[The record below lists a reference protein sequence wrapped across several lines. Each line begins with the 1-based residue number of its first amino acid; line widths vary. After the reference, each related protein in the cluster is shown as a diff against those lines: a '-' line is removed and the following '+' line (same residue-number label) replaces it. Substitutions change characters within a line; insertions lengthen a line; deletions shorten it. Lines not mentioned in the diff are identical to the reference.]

1 LNHKSSPQTV
11 TKTVIAAAGRG
22 TRFLPVVKAYP
33 KELVP
38 LISKPNI
45 QYLIE
50 EAIGAGITEI
60 AIVHRLGE
68 NSIEKYF
75 SPDPELE
82 KYLTETNKLDYLD
95 SLKNIWSQAK
105 LTFIPQ
111 PTNLPYGT
119 GSPLLAAKNFIGDDP
134 FVYMYGDDL
143 TIEPKTGQFLARML
157 QTFDQYHPDEIIAV
171 KDVGPKEISRYA
183 SAQYMDDPNYPHRI
197 SAMLE
202 KLPADQAPSTF
213 AQGGRFVVT
222 PKVFDL
228 LEHQSLSRNGE
239 LWFSDASNQL
249 AKTGVVL
256 TQAFEGVED
265 WLTTGDPLRWL
276 IANITLAL
284 NDPNLKDNLT
294 EFIKKLV

>member
-1 LNHKSSPQTV
+1 MTI
-11 TKTVIAAAGRG
+11 TKAVIAAAGRG

-50 EAIGAGITEI
+50 EAIGAGVTQIV
-60 AIVHRLGE
+60 IVHRLGE

-82 KYLTETNKLDYLD
+82 KYLTDTNKLEYLD
-95 SLKNIWSQAK
+95 SLKSIWDKAK

-111 PTNLPYGT
+111 PTNLPYGN
-119 GSPLLAAKNFIGDDP
+119 GSPVLAAKNFIGTND
-134 FVYMYGDDL
+134 FVYMFGDDL
-143 TIEPKTGQFLARML
+143 TVEPIPGQFLSKMIN
-157 QTFDQYHPDEIIAV
+157 TFNQYSPASVIAV
-171 KDVGPKEISRYA
+171 KDVGLEEISRYG

-213 AQGGRFVVT
+213 AQGGRFVISNKIISV
-222 PKVFDL
+222 
-228 LEHQSLSRNGE
+228 LENQPTGQDNE
-239 LWFSDASNQL
+239 LWLADAQNYL
-249 AKTGVVL
+249 AKNDVVL
-256 TQAFEGVED
+256 TQAFEADAD

-284 NDPNLKDNLT
+284 NDPKYHDDLT
-294 EFIKKLV
+294 KFIKNIK

>member
-1 LNHKSSPQTV
+1 MTNI
-11 TKTVIAAAGRG
+11 TKAVIAAAGRG

-38 LISKPNI
+38 ILSKPNI

-82 KYLTETNKLDYLD
+82 AYLTKNNKLEYLN
-95 SLKNIWSQAK
+95 SLKTIWNKAK

-111 PTNLPYGT
+111 PENLPYGN
-119 GSPLLAAKNFIGDDP
+119 GSPVLATKEFIGSDD
-134 FVYMYGDDL
+134 FVYMFGDDL
-143 TIEPKTGQFLARML
+143 TVEPKAGQFLTKMIK
-157 QTFDQYHPDEIIAV
+157 TFKKYQPASVIAV
-171 KDVGPKEISRYA
+171 KDVGKKEISRYG
-183 SAQYMDDPNYPHRI
+183 SAKYIEDPNYPNRI

-213 AQGGRFVVT
+213 AQGGRFVISN
-222 PKVFDL
+222 KIIDI
-228 LEHQSLSRNGE
+228 LENQSTGLGNE
-239 LWFSDASNQL
+239 LWLADAQNNM
-249 AKTGVVL
+249 AKNDIVL
-256 TQAFEGVED
+256 TQSFENKED

-276 IANITLAL
+276 QANIAVAIQNPKYKKDLL
-284 NDPNLKDNLT
+284 QFLKT
-294 EFIKKLV
+294 I

>member
-1 LNHKSSPQTV
+1 MTI
-11 TKTVIAAAGRG
+11 TKAVIAAAGRG

-50 EAIGAGITEI
+50 EAIGAGVTQI

-82 KYLTETNKLDYLD
+82 KYLTDTNKLEYLD
-95 SLKNIWSQAK
+95 SLKSIWNKTK

-111 PTNLPYGT
+111 PANLPYGN
-119 GSPLLAAKNFIGDDP
+119 GSPVLAAKDFIGSDD
-134 FVYMYGDDL
+134 FVYMFGDDL
-143 TIEPKTGQFLARML
+143 TVEPVPGQFLSKMIN
-157 QTFDQYHPDEIIAV
+157 TFDQYSPASVIAV
-171 KDVGPKEISRYA
+171 KDVGLEEISRYG
-183 SAQYMDDPNYPHRI
+183 SAQYMEDPNYPHRI

-213 AQGGRFVVT
+213 AQGGRFVISNKIISV
-222 PKVFDL
+222 
-228 LEHQSLSRNGE
+228 LENQPTGQGNE
-239 LWFSDASNQL
+239 LWLADA
-249 AKTGVVL
+249 
-256 TQAFEGVED
+256 
-265 WLTTGDPLRWL
+265 
-276 IANITLAL
+276 
-284 NDPNLKDNLT
+284 
-294 EFIKKLV
+294 

>member
-1 LNHKSSPQTV
+1 MTI
-11 TKTVIAAAGRG
+11 TKAVIAAAGRG

-50 EAIGAGITEI
+50 EAIGAGVTQI

-82 KYLTETNKLDYLD
+82 KYLTDTNKLEYLD
-95 SLKNIWSQAK
+95 SLKSIWNKTK

-111 PTNLPYGT
+111 PANLPYGN
-119 GSPLLAAKNFIGDDP
+119 GSPVLAAKDFIGSDD
-134 FVYMYGDDL
+134 FVYMFGDDL
-143 TIEPKTGQFLARML
+143 TVEPVPGQFLSKMIN
-157 QTFDQYHPDEIIAV
+157 TFDQYSPASVIAV
-171 KDVGPKEISRYA
+171 KDVGLEEISRYG
-183 SAQYMDDPNYPHRI
+183 SAQYMEDPNYPHRI

-213 AQGGRFVVT
+213 AQGGRFVISNKIISV
-222 PKVFDL
+222 
-228 LEHQSLSRNGE
+228 LENQPTGQGNE
-239 LWFSDASNQL
+239 LWLADAQNYL
-249 AKTGVVL
+249 AKNDVVL
-256 TQAFEGVED
+256 TQAFEADAD

-284 NDPNLKDNLT
+284 NDPKYHDDLTKFVNSLKR
-294 EFIKKLV
+294 

>member
-1 LNHKSSPQTV
+1 MTI
-11 TKTVIAAAGRG
+11 TKAVIAAAGRG

-50 EAIGAGITEI
+50 EAIGAGVTQI

-82 KYLTETNKLDYLD
+82 KYLTDTNKLEYLD
-95 SLKNIWSQAK
+95 SLKSIWDKAK

-111 PTNLPYGT
+111 PTNLPYGN
-119 GSPLLAAKNFIGDDP
+119 GSPVLAAKNFIGTND
-134 FVYMYGDDL
+134 FVYMFGDDL
-143 TIEPKTGQFLARML
+143 TVEPIPGQFLSKMIN
-157 QTFDQYHPDEIIAV
+157 TFNQYSPASVIAV
-171 KDVGPKEISRYA
+171 KDVGLEEISRYG
-183 SAQYMDDPNYPHRI
+183 SAQYMEDPNYPHRI

-213 AQGGRFVVT
+213 AQGGRFVISNKIISV
-222 PKVFDL
+222 
-228 LEHQSLSRNGE
+228 LENQPTGQGNE
-239 LWFSDASNQL
+239 LWLADAQNYL
-249 AKTGVVL
+249 AKNDVVL
-256 TQAFEGVED
+256 TQAFEADAD

-284 NDPNLKDNLT
+284 NDPKYHDDLTKFINSLKR
-294 EFIKKLV
+294 